1 MIIKQADNK
10 QSDIDSLK
18 NLLLHPNIDANKK
31 KRIEEEVYKI
41 YAGIRAENEAAYEMK
56 VYYGESK
63 NWAVIHDLRIEHNG
77 LVAQIDHLLI
87 NRFLQMWVCESKH
100 FSEGIE
106 INEHGEFSAFSNNKP
121 YGISSPIEQNNKHI
135 VILKRLFESEVIKLP
150 KRIGFTIKPD
160 LKSVVLISNNARI
173 IRPKNKIDGID
184 DIIKNEKFFKNL
196 NKYMDENYTPL
207 LLAKTI
213 SQETL
218 ETLAN
223 DIVNLHKPIEFN
235 WAAKFG
241 LSNSEPIKNVEQ
253 TLQETQKTAQSFFCF
268 SCKKAVSNT
277 VANFCWNNKLR
288 FGGKVYCMECQ
299 KTKAQ

>member
-1 MIIKQADNK
+1 MIIKQFDNRL
-10 QSDIDSLK
+10 SDIDSLK
-18 NLLLHPNIDANKK
+18 NLLSHQNVDANKK
-31 KRIEEEVYKI
+31 KRIEEELYKI

-106 INEHGEFSAFSNNKP
+106 INEYGEFSAFSNNKP
-121 YGISSPIEQNNKHI
+121 YGISSPIEQNNRHI
-135 VILKRLFESEVIKLP
+135 VILKRLFDSDMIKLP
-150 KRIGFTIKPD
+150 KRLGFTIKPD

-184 DIIKNEKFFKNL
+184 DIIKNENFSKNI
-196 NKYMDENYTPL
+196 NKYFDENNSPL
-207 LLAKTI
+207 ILTKVI

-218 ETLAN
+218 ETVAN
-223 DIVNLHKPIEFN
+223 DIVKLHKPIKFN
-235 WAAKFG
+235 WVAKFG
-241 LSNSEPIKNVEQ
+241 LFNCEQIKNLDQ
-253 TLQETQKTAQSFFCF
+253 TPQETPKMAQSFFCF
-268 SCKKAVSNT
+268 SCRKAVSDT
-277 VANFCWNNKLR
+277 VAKFCWNNKSR

-299 KTKAQ
+299 KTK